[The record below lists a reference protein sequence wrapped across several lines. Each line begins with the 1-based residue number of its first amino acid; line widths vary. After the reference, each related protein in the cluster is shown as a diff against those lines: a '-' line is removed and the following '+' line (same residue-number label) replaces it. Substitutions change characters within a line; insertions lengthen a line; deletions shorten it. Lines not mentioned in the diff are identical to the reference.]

1 MRKIM
6 KDLESS
12 PKGKFSEIAHSYS
25 QLSSLQQSA
34 DQVLIKKLKIRED
47 EDILDLGCGLG
58 QLTAEIRKITKGSI
72 FGVDP
77 AVDMIQKAKQ
87 TYASQK
93 IQFFVQSAED
103 YKTLFEKEGFE
114 VESAEILFVTSRK
127 NPDQVM
133 DSFESGATL
142 AYCNPDCYRE
152 SITQEKSNDF
162 RNIVRKNFNDMADD
176 SGAMELLFNRIELVA
191 KKP

>member
-1 MRKIM
+1 
-6 KDLESS
+6 
-12 PKGKFSEIAHSYS
+12 
-25 QLSSLQQSA
+25 
-34 DQVLIKKLKIRED
+34 
-47 EDILDLGCGLG
+47 
-58 QLTAEIRKITKGSI
+58 
-72 FGVDP
+72 
-77 AVDMIQKAKQ
+77 MIQKAKQ

-142 AYCNPDCYRE
+142 AYCNPDSYRE
-152 SITQEKSNDF
+152 SITQEKFDDF
-162 RNIVRKNFNDMADD
+162 RNIVRKNF
-176 SGAMELLFNRIELVA
+176 
-191 KKP
+191 